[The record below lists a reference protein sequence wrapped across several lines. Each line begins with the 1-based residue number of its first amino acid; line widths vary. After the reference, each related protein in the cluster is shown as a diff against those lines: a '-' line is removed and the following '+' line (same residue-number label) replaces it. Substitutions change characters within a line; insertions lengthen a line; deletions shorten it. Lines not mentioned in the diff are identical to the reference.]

1 MRPAADVGPVE
12 RLYEH
17 LTRALERT
25 RSEPFAAPVTVAE
38 IYQELIPYRVVR
50 SDVGFSMNADYEHA
64 LLRLLA
70 GDAALAE
77 LDPVEAR
84 ERIQRELESTNPDVG
99 LYRELAA
106 CEVWLKAP
114 GAAGIVRP
122 PVLELDEVVPPA
134 DASHGPDAAGAPGTY
149 AAAHAVPAQCVSCS
163 VRLPPRPALRFCPYC
178 GAEQAARPC
187 AGCGQTL
194 EPGWAYC
201 AVCGAAA
208 PPNEERTEVD
218 VRAPPGRGPCGGR
231 WLDGRVM
238 ERR

>member
-1 MRPAADVGPVE
+1 MGPAADVGPVE

-38 IYQELIPYRVVR
+38 IYQELIPYRAVR
-50 SDVGFSMNADYEHA
+50 SEVGFSMNADYEHA

-77 LDPVEAR
+77 LDPVEVR

-114 GAAGIVRP
+114 GAAEIVRP
-122 PVLELDEVVPPA
+122 PVLELDEVVPPRNA
-134 DASHGPDAAGAPGTY
+134 PHGTAGAPGSHT
-149 AAAHAVPAQCVSCS
+149 AARAVQAQCISCS
-163 VRLPPRPALRFCPYC
+163 VRLPLRPGLRFCPYC
-178 GAEQAARPC
+178 GAEQAVYPC
-187 AGCGQTL
+187 AACGQTV

-201 AVCGAAA
+201 ATCGAAA
-208 PPNEERTEVD
+208 PPS
-218 VRAPPGRGPCGGR
+218 GGANG
-231 WLDGRVM
+231 D
-238 ERR
+238 